1 MFTTAVDKLLS
12 QFFALS
18 AEERSCILE
27 VLVDSQPINNSDG
40 VESFLSKRLDVS
52 RSGRPACPHCGS
64 LKVVKNGRH
73 RGTQRFICRDCS
85 KSFGWSSGSFFNHCK
100 KEISQW
106 FKYVQC
112 FMDRLP
118 LRECARRC
126 GISLDTSFKWRHRL
140 LDGLQKI
147 HNSVKLTGV
156 VEADEVY
163 FSISYKGS
171 RKFSAQH
178 AGREPKKR
186 GMRSTK
192 RGLSD
197 EKVCV
202 PTAVN
207 LEGKSTGVVCNL
219 GKPTT
224 ANLKT
229 ALGCKI
235 LPGSTL
241 VTDSLGG
248 YPLLAE
254 SCKAKHVQIPS
265 KKHKKGIF
273 NIQLINY
280 YHSALKAMTNIR
292 FRGVATKYLNNY
304 IVYNNFVTFAKESF
318 MEKIKILK
326 NEIFTIG
333 VEERSFSVN
342 ISKRDPLPLLKDQ
355 YLL

>member
-52 RSGRPACPHCGS
+52 RSGRPACPHCSS

-73 RGTQRFICRDCS
+73 CGTQRFICRDCS

-163 FSISYKGS
+163 FSIVNSSFGY
-171 RKFSAQH
+171 
-178 AGREPKKR
+178 
-186 GMRSTK
+186 
-192 RGLSD
+192 LSSQRARAID
-197 EKVCV
+197 
-202 PTAVN
+202 
-207 LEGKSTGVVCNL
+207 
-219 GKPTT
+219 
-224 ANLKT
+224 
-229 ALGCKI
+229 
-235 LPGSTL
+235 
-241 VTDSLGG
+241 
-248 YPLLAE
+248 
-254 SCKAKHVQIPS
+254 
-265 KKHKKGIF
+265 
-273 NIQLINY
+273 
-280 YHSALKAMTNIR
+280 
-292 FRGVATKYLNNY
+292 
-304 IVYNNFVTFAKESF
+304 
-318 MEKIKILK
+318 
-326 NEIFTIG
+326 
-333 VEERSFSVN
+333 
-342 ISKRDPLPLLKDQ
+342 
-355 YLL
+355 

>member
-18 AEERSCILE
+18 AEERSCILD
-27 VLVDSQPINNSDG
+27 VLTNTRPINSSDG
-40 VESFLSKRLDVS
+40 IENFLSKRLDVS
-52 RSGRPACPHCGS
+52 KSGRPVCPHCGS
-64 LKVVKNGRH
+64 LKVVKNGKH
-73 RGTQRFICRDCS
+73 FGAQRFICRDCE

-100 KEISQW
+100 KELSQW
-106 FKYVQC
+106 FKYVEC

-126 GISLDTSFKWRHRL
+126 EISLDTAFRWRHRL
-140 LDGLQKI
+140 LDNLQKI
-147 HNSVKLTGV
+147 HHSVKLTGV

-163 FSISYKGS
+163 FSISCKGS
-171 RKFSAQH
+171 RKFPAQL

-186 GMRSTK
+186 GMRSAK
-192 RGLSD
+192 RGLSN

-224 ANLKT
+224 GNLKA
-229 ALGCKI
+229 ALGSKI

-248 YPLLAE
+248 YPSLAE
-254 SCKAKHVQIPS
+254 SCRAIHIQIPS
-265 KKHKKGIF
+265 KKYKKGIF

-280 YHSALKAMTNIR
+280 YHSALKGMINIR

-326 NEIFTIG
+326 DEIFTVRI
-333 VEERSFSVN
+333 EKRSYSAN
-342 ISKRDPLPLLKDQ
+342 ISKREPLPLLKNQ

>member
-52 RSGRPACPHCGS
+52 RSGRPACPHCSS

-73 RGTQRFICRDCS
+73 CETQRFICRDCS
-85 KSFGWSSGSFFNHCK
+85 KSFGWSSGSFFNHCR

-106 FKYVQC
+106 FKYVEC

-171 RKFSAQH
+171 RKFSAQP

-224 ANLKT
+224 GNLKT

-248 YPLLAE
+248 YPSLAE

-273 NIQLINY
+273 NIQLNNY

-292 FRGVATKYLNNY
+292 FRGVATKYP
-304 IVYNNFVTFAKESF
+304 KSR
-318 MEKIKILK
+318 
-326 NEIFTIG
+326 TINT
-333 VEERSFSVN
+333 S
-342 ISKRDPLPLLKDQ
+342 
-355 YLL
+355 